1 MWIEPQPVIDVNATL
16 TADNAVQ
23 IKCKSQQV
31 YGPERVFELTWE
43 NGGKEYFNNSY
54 CDFKRENLLYLTNY
68 TFTVSRLLKLN
79 VCNIAVFSFF
89 KHITLD
95 FRKKGK
101 YGGRGVDV

>member
-1 MWIEPQPVIDVNATL
+1 MIDVNATL

-23 IKCKSQQV
+23 IKCESQQV
-31 YGPERVFELTWE
+31 YGAKRVFELTWE
-43 NGGKEYFNNSY
+43 NDGYKHTNDGS

-101 YGGRGVDV
+101 YGGRGVDL